1 MFATML
7 LPGQDNSAP
16 SSPILKTASF
26 VVSCGFRLS
35 EVGFREILNTPGL
48 SDDRRYR
55 GDYITG
61 GTLRE
66 PKYPLITV
74 FEYKRWVRLFMFFE
88 NYIH

>member
-1 MFATML
+1 MFATKL

-48 SDDRRYR
+48 SDDRRY
-55 GDYITG
+55 GAVIT
-61 GTLRE
+61 
-66 PKYPLITV
+66 
-74 FEYKRWVRLFMFFE
+74 
-88 NYIH
+88 